1 MTKRKSL
8 HFAATLAVFSLLTL
22 LLGAWTTGQA
32 ALGTNNSTVSSKS
45 NSQTQI
51 EYTSATT
58 ETMAMDDM
66 RMGDMTM
73 DPMMM
78 CMMYHMQMMSMMQAG
93 MGAMGSTMPMTGT
106 MHMTGTMPMTGTMSM
121 DGMEMGDMM
130 MQMHTMGRMMQ
141 MMGKMMEM
149 MGQESMGMESSM
161 PMTSTLP

>member
-8 HFAATLAVFSLLTL
+8 HLAATLAVFSLLTL

-32 ALGTNNSTVSSKS
+32 ALGTNNSTVSSKI

-51 EYTSATT
+51 EYTSVTT

-66 RMGDMTM
+66 TMGDMTM

-78 CMMYHMQMMSMMQAG
+78 CMMQSG
-93 MGAMGSTMPMTGT
+93 MGAMGSTMPMTD
-106 MHMTGTMPMTGTMSM
+106 TMSM

-130 MQMHTMGRMMQ
+130 MQMRTMGRMMQ
-141 MMGKMMEM
+141 MMGKMMET

>member
-8 HFAATLAVFSLLTL
+8 HLAATLAVFSLLTL

-32 ALGTNNSTVSSKS
+32 ALGTNNSTVSSKI

-51 EYTSATT
+51 EYTSVTT

-66 RMGDMTM
+66 TMGDMTM

-78 CMMYHMQMMSMMQAG
+78 CMMQSG

-106 MHMTGTMPMTGTMSM
+106 MHMTGTMPMTDTMSM

-130 MQMHTMGRMMQ
+130 MQMRTMGRMMQ
-141 MMGKMMEM
+141 MMGKMMET